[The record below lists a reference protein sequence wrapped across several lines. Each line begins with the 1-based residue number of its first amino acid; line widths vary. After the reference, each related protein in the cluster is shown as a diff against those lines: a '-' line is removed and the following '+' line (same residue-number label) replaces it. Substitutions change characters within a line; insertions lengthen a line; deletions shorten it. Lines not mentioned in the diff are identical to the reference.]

1 MIESDWVEITY
12 FDIDDFN
19 NYIEGLTEDQYAK
32 ELENYSKQQA
42 RLIIEADMKQANTFY
57 EFMKKYSPR
66 DYKIINN
73 REYVSQR
80 VISTHVNLW
89 NNLNKRK
96 IQKLR
101 VFFL

>member
-1 MIESDWVEITY
+1 MIENDWIEITY
-12 FDIDDFN
+12 FDINDFG
-19 NYIEGLTEDQYAK
+19 NYLEGLTEDQYAK

-42 RLIIEADMKQANTFY
+42 KIIIQTDMKKANTFY
-57 EFMKKYSPR
+57 EFMKEYSLR

-89 NNLNKRK
+89 NDLNKSK
-96 IQKLR
+96 IKKLR
-101 VFFL
+101 IFFL